1 MGSFGD
7 LYCATDYLAPELQLV
22 FMPEG
27 GGKPVMEDVYD
38 FEGKG
43 VALAMYNTDDDVC
56 PFPLFLFVGT
66 LLRSTR
72 G

>member
-1 MGSFGD
+1 
-7 LYCATDYLAPELQLV
+7 V
-22 FMPEG
+22 FTPEG

-72 G
+72 R